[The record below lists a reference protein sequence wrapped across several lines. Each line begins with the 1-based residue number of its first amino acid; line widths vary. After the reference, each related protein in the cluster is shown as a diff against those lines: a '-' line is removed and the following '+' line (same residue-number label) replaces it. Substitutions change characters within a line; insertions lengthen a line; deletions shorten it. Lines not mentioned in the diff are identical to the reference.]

1 MKRLS
6 EKKQNDFLDYW
17 LSIMESSTRMIV
29 AAGFAGDAMGIKR
42 YDDILRF
49 AEKRFFKLYNL

>member
-6 EKKQNDFLDYW
+6 EKKQSDYLDYW
-17 LSIMESSTRMIV
+17 VSIMEGATRMMVV
-29 AAGFAGDAMGIKR
+29 ASFAGDAMGIKR
-42 YDDILRF
+42 YDDILRY